1 MTKQLG
7 LSVALLGASMALAA
21 PVSAQSDYRTDL
33 QLGTA
38 QPGGS
43 YFALGSEYASI
54 LEADTP
60 GTKVASVET
69 GGSVDNL
76 IRIGKGE
83 IQLGLAQATTAYS
96 VFEGKG
102 QFEGAN
108 VDNVRLLGC
117 LEPYALHII
126 TREGSGINSVK
137 DTAGRRVAIGAPGS
151 ANQLASMAVLS
162 AYGLAEGSYIAL
174 AEGSNDA
181 RNKLQDGNVDL
192 VIDMQTIPY
201 AGLLQVQASIG
212 DTKLLPIEPEAM
224 SKILSET
231 KFAEFVI
238 PAAAYDFADVGLPTI
253 SDWSCLF
260 ASETQV
266 SPELAYDITKAV
278 YESTGKLTLKSK
290 DNISVDNALLAQG
303 PLPLHPGAQKYYDE
317 KAASK

>member
-7 LSVALLGASMALAA
+7 LGAALLSATIAVAA
-21 PVSAQSDYRTDL
+21 PASAQSDYRTDL

-43 YFALGSEYASI
+43 YFALGAEYASI
-54 LEADTP
+54 FEADIP

-83 IQLGLAQATTAYS
+83 IQLGLAQATTAYA

-102 QFEGAN
+102 KFEGAK

-126 TREGSGINSVK
+126 TREGSGITSLK
-137 DTAGRRVAIGAPGS
+137 DATGRRVAIGSPGS
-151 ANQLASMAVLS
+151 ANQLASLAVL
-162 AYGLAEGSYIAL
+162 AANGLAEGSYTAL

-181 RNKLQDGNVDL
+181 RDKLQDGNVDV

-212 DTKLLPIEPEAM
+212 DAKLLPIEPDAM
-224 SKILSET
+224 SKLLSET
-231 KFAEFVI
+231 KFAEFAI
-238 PAAAYDFADVGLPTI
+238 PGAAYDFTSEDVPTI

-266 SPELAYDITKAV
+266 SPELAYDITKSV
-278 YESTGKLTLKSK
+278 YESNGKLTLKSK
-290 DNISVDNALLAQG
+290 DNISINNALLAKG
-303 PLPLHPGAQKYYDE
+303 PLPLHSGAQKYYDE
-317 KAASK
+317 KGVSK

>member
-1 MTKQLG
+1 MTKQMKM
-7 LSVALLGASMALAA
+7 SAALLG
-21 PVSAQSDYRTDL
+21 VSIAVAIPAQAEDYRTDL

-43 YFALGSEYASI
+43 YFALGAEYASI
-54 LEADTP
+54 FEADAP

-83 IQLGLAQATTAYS
+83 IQLGLAQATTAYA

-102 QFEGAN
+102 KFEGAK

-126 TREGSGINSVK
+126 TREGSGINSVR
-137 DTAGRRVAIGAPGS
+137 DAAGHRVAIGAPGS

-162 AYGLAEGSYIAL
+162 AYGLGEGSYTAL

-181 RNKLQDGNVDL
+181 RDKLQDGNVDM

-212 DTKLLPIEPEAM
+212 DAKLLPIEPEAM
-224 SKILSET
+224 TKILSET
-231 KFAEFVI
+231 KFAEYAI
-238 PAAAYDFADVGLPTI
+238 PAAAYDFTSADLPTI

-266 SPELAYDITKAV
+266 SPDLAYQLTKSI
-278 YESTGKLTLKSK
+278 YESTEKLTLKSK
-290 DNISVDNALLAQG
+290 DNISVNTALLAKG
-303 PLPLHPGAQKYYDE
+303 PLPLHEGAQRYYDE
-317 KAASK
+317 KGVSK